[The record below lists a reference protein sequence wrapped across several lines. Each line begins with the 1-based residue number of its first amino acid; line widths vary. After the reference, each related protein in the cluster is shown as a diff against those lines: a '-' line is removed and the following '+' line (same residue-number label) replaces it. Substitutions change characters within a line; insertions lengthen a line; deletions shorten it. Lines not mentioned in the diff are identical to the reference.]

1 MAKTAAQ
8 VTDEEIIVYRAA
20 AQRRQEQE
28 RVQQA
33 QRIQR
38 AWILAQQAA
47 QLLRENFGA
56 KEVILFG
63 SLARRDFFH
72 RCSDLDLAVGGVKNQ
87 DFWRAWSVLD
97 QLDREFAIDL
107 IDIQTVSPALKLI
120 IDQEGLAL

>member
-8 VTDEEIIVYRAA
+8 VTDQEIAKYRAT
-20 AQRRQEQE
+20 AQQRQKQE
-28 RVQQA
+28 HEQQA
-33 QRIQR
+33 HRVQR

-47 QLLRENFGA
+47 QLLREGFGA

-63 SLARRDFFH
+63 SLARSDFFH
-72 RCSDLDLAVGGVKNQ
+72 RRSDIDLAVGGIKSQ

-97 QLDREFAIDL
+97 QLDREFEIDL
-107 IDIQTVSPALKLI
+107 VDIHTVSPALKLI